1 MDKKIYIQI
10 LLAVI
15 IIFLI
20 SYVYFFYFNNND
32 EKIITKIDIE
42 KDNLNVVKGSDDLI
56 TDMTYYSEDNKGNKY
71 EIKSESGVLSSKK
84 SNLILMDKVTAI
96 IYLPNNEKIFISS
109 NKANYNDENNDT
121 SFNGSVKMIYNE
133 NTINSEYL
141 DLSFKNHLATLYDN
155 VKFRSKLS
163 NLVADKVSIDFLNK
177 NTKIKMNDENNKV
190 LVRSVIDNGNN

>member
-10 LLAVI
+10 LLAAT

-20 SYVYFFYFNNND
+20 SYVYFFYFNDNNK
-32 EKIITKIDIE
+32 KITEIDIN
-42 KDNLNVVKGSDDLI
+42 KDDFNIVKSSDDLI

-133 NTINSEYL
+133 NIINSEYL
-141 DLSFKNHLATLYDN
+141 DLSFRNQLATLYDGVN
-155 VKFRSKLS
+155 FKSKLS

-177 NTKIKMNDENNKV
+177 KTKINMNHENTKV
-190 LVRSVIDNGNN
+190 LVRSIIEDGNN

>member
-10 LLAVI
+10 LLAAT

-20 SYVYFFYFNNND
+20 SYVYFFYFNDNN
-32 EKIITKIDIE
+32 KKITKIDIN
-42 KDNLNVVKGSDDLI
+42 KDDLNIVKSSDDLI

>member
-10 LLAVI
+10 LLAAT

-20 SYVYFFYFNNND
+20 SYVYFFYFNDNN
-32 EKIITKIDIE
+32 KKITKIDIN
-42 KDNLNVVKGSDDLI
+42 KDDLNIVKSSDDLI

-71 EIKSESGVLSSKK
+71 EIKSEYGVLSSEK
-84 SNLILMDKVTAI
+84 SNLILMDKVTAT
-96 IYLPNNEKIFISS
+96 IYLSNNEKIFISS

>member
-10 LLAVI
+10 LLAAT

-20 SYVYFFYFNNND
+20 SYVYFFYFNDNNK
-32 EKIITKIDIE
+32 KITEIDIN
-42 KDNLNVVKGSDDLI
+42 KVDFNIVKSSDDLI
-56 TDMTYYSEDNKGNKY
+56 TDMTYYSEDNNGNKY
-71 EIKSESGVLSSKK
+71 EIKSEYGVLSSEK

-96 IYLPNNEKIFISS
+96 IYLSNNEKIFISS

-163 NLVADKVSIDFLNK
+163 ILVADKVSIDFLNK

>member
-10 LLAVI
+10 LLAAT

-20 SYVYFFYFNNND
+20 SYVYFFYFNFI
-32 EKIITKIDIE
+32 KKKITKIDIN
-42 KDNLNVVKGSDDLI
+42 KDDLNIVKSSDDLI

-71 EIKSESGVLSSKK
+71 EIKSEYGVLSSEK

-96 IYLPNNEKIFISS
+96 IYLSNNEKIFISS

-177 NTKIKMNDENNKV
+177 NKKIEMNNENNKV
-190 LVRSVIDNGNN
+190 LVRSIIQNGNN

>member
-10 LLAVI
+10 LLAAT

-20 SYVYFFYFNNND
+20 SYVYFFYFNDNN
-32 EKIITKIDIE
+32 KKITKIDIN
-42 KDNLNVVKGSDDLI
+42 KDDLNIVKSSDDLI

-141 DLSFKNHLATLYDN
+141 ELSFKNNLATLYDN
-155 VKFRSKLS
+155 VKFRGKLS

-177 NTKIKMNDENNKV
+177 NTKIKMNDDNSKV
-190 LVRSVIDNGNN
+190 LVRSVIDNGDN